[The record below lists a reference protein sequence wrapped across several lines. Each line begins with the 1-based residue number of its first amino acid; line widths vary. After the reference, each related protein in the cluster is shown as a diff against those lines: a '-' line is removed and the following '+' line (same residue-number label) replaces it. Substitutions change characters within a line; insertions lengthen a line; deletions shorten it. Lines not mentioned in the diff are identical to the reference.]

1 MKRWILERGRIS
13 CQRQSYTELSGCWAQ
28 RCIACESEGVRLAAR
43 SSWTYLKT
51 CNREPGIIFQIGI
64 YVGFFYLYNIYI
76 LKTCFLYIIF
86 YILIV
91 VMRHT
96 CQVTNQSSHGE
107 LSFHHNPHSC
117 FAGTCASRLFA
128 LFGEEAQDWKMQL
141 TLHTVIVVSYAR

>member
-1 MKRWILERGRIS
+1 MNIQRWILERGRIS

-51 CNREPGIIFQIGI
+51 CNREPGIIFQIEIACGI
-64 YVGFFYLYNIYI
+64 LFIFSFIIKIYFYYKI
-76 LKTCFLYIIF
+76 K
-86 YILIV
+86 ILIV

>member
-51 CNREPGIIFQIGI
+51 CNREPGIIFQIEIACGI
-64 YVGFFYLYNIYI
+64 LFIFSFLIIIVIKK
-76 LKTCFLYIIF
+76 LK
-86 YILIV
+86 ILIV

>member
-43 SSWTYLKT
+43 CSWTYLKT
-51 CNREPGIIFQIGI
+51 CDREPGIIFQIEIACGI
-64 YVGFFYLYNIYI
+64 FF
-76 LKTCFLYIIF
+76 LKIKPKWVKSFCFIFII
-86 YILIV
+86 IV

-107 LSFHHNPHSC
+107 LSFHHNPHSY
-117 FAGTCASRLFA
+117 FVGTCASRLFA

>member
-43 SSWTYLKT
+43 CSWTHLKT
-51 CNREPGIIFQIGI
+51 CDREPGIIFQIEIACGI
-64 YVGFFYLYNIYI
+64 QNKKKSVSHETFFFF
-76 LKTCFLYIIF
+76 FL
-86 YILIV
+86 V

-96 CQVTNQSSHGE
+96 CQVTNQSSQGE

-117 FAGTCASRLFA
+117 LTGTCASRLFA

-141 TLHTVIVVSYAR
+141 TLHTVIFVSYAR

>member
-51 CNREPGIIFQIGI
+51 CNREPGIIFQIEIACGI
-64 YVGFFYLYNIYI
+64 LYLYNII
-76 LKTCFLYIIF
+76 CKIFFLRIYFIF
-86 YILIV
+86 IV

-107 LSFHHNPHSC
+107 LSFHHNPHSY
-117 FAGTCASRLFA
+117 FVGTCAFRLFA
-128 LFGEEAQDWKMQL
+128 LFGEKAQDWKMQL

>member
-51 CNREPGIIFQIGI
+51 CNREPGIIFQIEIACGI
-64 YVGFFYLYNIYI
+64 LYLYNII
-76 LKTCFLYIIF
+76 CKIFFLHIYFIF
-86 YILIV
+86 IV

>member
-1 MKRWILERGRIS
+1 MRRWILERGRIS

-28 RCIACESEGVRLAAR
+28 RYIACESEGDRLRLGHFENVRQR
-43 SSWTYLKT
+43 TWDYIPNRDCMWDSSKKKQKSCCALLWGAL
-51 CNREPGIIFQIGI
+51 
-64 YVGFFYLYNIYI
+64 FFLNH
-76 LKTCFLYIIF
+76 F
-86 YILIV
+86 IV

-107 LSFHHNPHSC
+107 LSFHHNPHLPSRE
-117 FAGTCASRLFA
+117 ACAFRLFA

>member
-51 CNREPGIIFQIGI
+51 CNREPGIIFQIEIACGI
-64 YVGFFYLYNIYI
+64 NYKIKFKILFHYDILIFF
-76 LKTCFLYIIF
+76 FF
-86 YILIV
+86 IV

>member
-51 CNREPGIIFQIGI
+51 CNREPGIIFQIEIACGI
-64 YVGFFYLYNIYI
+64 LFIFSFLIIIVIKK
-76 LKTCFLYIIF
+76 LK
-86 YILIV
+86 ILIV

-107 LSFHHNPHSC
+107 LSFHHNPHSY
-117 FAGTCASRLFA
+117 FVGTCAFRLFA
-128 LFGEEAQDWKMQL
+128 LFGEKAQDWKMQL